1 MKFHLKLSLIIST
14 ISLLSIMSYANAET
28 KVVASIKPL
37 HSLVSYVMDGVGTPD
52 ILVDGSASPHTFQL
66 KPSHATMLQ
75 EADIVFW
82 IGEDLE
88 SFLETPLESIAANSR
103 HVTLMES
110 NEIELLKFREKNIFG
125 GHDEH
130 DDHDEHADEHGDEHD
145 DHDEHADEHGDEH
158 DDHDEHA
165 DEHGDEHDEHG
176 DGHGDHAF
184 EWAGVFELEAGTYKW
199 SFAKVDGDYAD
210 PAMKMVILQSDDI
223 EASEEKAEELLES
236 KESESKS
243 HNEILAVNEKA
254 FMLNFDDNKDI
265 TMFTVE
271 IKESGKFAFF
281 TEHMPFE
288 FEADEHFLKDLS
300 GQDIEPI
307 AQAPDSGHH
316 DHHGHAHGEHD
327 IHFWLDPEIAK
338 TIVGI
343 VARELSE
350 IDPANAS
357 TYKSNSTKAMNE
369 IDQLISDT
377 KSKIN
382 SNASYVV
389 FHDAYQYFEKRF
401 GVEVVGALT
410 VNPEVLPGA
419 KQLSEI
425 REVIEHENINCLF
438 SEPQFN
444 PSIAETIAKDTGVK
458 AAIIDPLGAE
468 LNPGKNL
475 YFDLIGNIASS
486 FESC

>member
-1 MKFHLKLSLIIST
+1 MKLQQKFGLILSI
-14 ISLLSIMSYANAET
+14 ISLLSFMSYANAET
-28 KVVASIKPL
+28 KVIASIKPL

-52 ILVDGSASPHTFQL
+52 ILVDGSSSPHTFQL

-88 SFLETPLESIAANSR
+88 SFLETPLESIAKNSK
-103 HVTLMES
+103 HITLMES
-110 NEIELLKFREKNIFG
+110 DEIELLKFREKNIFG
-125 GHDEH
+125 GHDDHDDHGDEH
-130 DDHDEHADEHGDEHD
+130 DEHGDEHDEHDEHADEHGDGHD
-145 DHDEHADEHGDEH
+145 DHH
-158 DDHDEHA
+158 D
-165 DEHGDEHDEHG
+165 
-176 DGHGDHAF
+176 
-184 EWAGVFELEAGTYKW
+184 
-199 SFAKVDGDYAD
+199 
-210 PAMKMVILQSDDI
+210 
-223 EASEEKAEELLES
+223 
-236 KESESKS
+236 
-243 HNEILAVNEKA
+243 
-254 FMLNFDDNKDI
+254 
-265 TMFTVE
+265 
-271 IKESGKFAFF
+271 
-281 TEHMPFE
+281 
-288 FEADEHFLKDLS
+288 
-300 GQDIEPI
+300 
-307 AQAPDSGHH
+307 
-316 DHHGHAHGEHD
+316 GHAHGEHD

-338 TIVGI
+338 TIVKI
-343 VARELSE
+343 VTRELSQ

-357 TYKSNSTKAMNE
+357 TYKSNSTKAINE
-369 IDQLISDT
+369 IDQLIMDT

-444 PSIAETIAKDTGVK
+444 PSIAETIASDTGIK
-458 AAIIDPLGAE
+458 SAIIDPLGAE
-468 LNPGKNL
+468 LDPGKDL
-475 YFDLIGNIASS
+475 YFDLIGDIASS

>member
-1 MKFHLKLSLIIST
+1 MKLQLKFGLIISI
-14 ISLLSIMSYANAET
+14 ISLLSFASYSNAET
-28 KVVASIKPL
+28 KVVTSIKPL

-52 ILVDGSASPHTFQL
+52 ILVDGSSSPHTFQL

-103 HVTLMES
+103 HITLMES
-110 NEIELLKFREKNIFG
+110 DEIELLKFREKNIFG
-125 GHDEH
+125 GHDDH
-130 DDHDEHADEHGDEHD
+130 DDHGDEHDEHADEHGDEHD
-145 DHDEHADEHGDEH
+145 DHH
-158 DDHDEHA
+158 D
-165 DEHGDEHDEHG
+165 
-176 DGHGDHAF
+176 
-184 EWAGVFELEAGTYKW
+184 
-199 SFAKVDGDYAD
+199 
-210 PAMKMVILQSDDI
+210 
-223 EASEEKAEELLES
+223 
-236 KESESKS
+236 
-243 HNEILAVNEKA
+243 
-254 FMLNFDDNKDI
+254 
-265 TMFTVE
+265 
-271 IKESGKFAFF
+271 
-281 TEHMPFE
+281 
-288 FEADEHFLKDLS
+288 
-300 GQDIEPI
+300 
-307 AQAPDSGHH
+307 
-316 DHHGHAHGEHD
+316 GHAHGEHD

-338 TIVGI
+338 TIVKI
-343 VARELSE
+343 VTRELSE
-350 IDPANAS
+350 IDPSNAS
-357 TYKSNSTKAMNE
+357 TYESNSTKAINE

-444 PSIAETIAKDTGVK
+444 PSIAETIAQDTGVK
-458 AAIIDPLGAE
+458 AAVIDPLGAE
-468 LNPGKNL
+468 LNPGKDL

>member
-1 MKFHLKLSLIIST
+1 MKLHQKFGLILST
-14 ISLLSIMSYANAET
+14 ISLLSFMSYANAET
-28 KVVASIKPL
+28 KVIASIKPL
-37 HSLVSYVMDGVGTPD
+37 HSLVSYVMDGVGTPG
-52 ILVDGSASPHTFQL
+52 ILVDGSSSPHTFQL

-103 HVTLMES
+103 HITLMES
-110 NEIELLKFREKNIFG
+110 DEIELLKFREKNIFG
-125 GHDEH
+125 GHDDHDDHGDEH
-130 DDHDEHADEHGDEHD
+130 DEHADEHGDEHDEHDEHADEHGDEHDEHDEHADEHGDEHD
-145 DHDEHADEHGDEH
+145 DHH
-158 DDHDEHA
+158 D
-165 DEHGDEHDEHG
+165 
-176 DGHGDHAF
+176 
-184 EWAGVFELEAGTYKW
+184 
-199 SFAKVDGDYAD
+199 
-210 PAMKMVILQSDDI
+210 
-223 EASEEKAEELLES
+223 
-236 KESESKS
+236 
-243 HNEILAVNEKA
+243 
-254 FMLNFDDNKDI
+254 
-265 TMFTVE
+265 
-271 IKESGKFAFF
+271 
-281 TEHMPFE
+281 
-288 FEADEHFLKDLS
+288 
-300 GQDIEPI
+300 
-307 AQAPDSGHH
+307 
-316 DHHGHAHGEHD
+316 GHAHGEHD

-338 TIVGI
+338 TIVKI

-350 IDPANAS
+350 IDPSNAS
-357 TYKSNSTKAMNE
+357 TYESNSTKAINE

-458 AAIIDPLGAE
+458 AAVIDPLGAE
-468 LNPGKNL
+468 LNPGKDL

>member
-1 MKFHLKLSLIIST
+1 MKLHQKFGLILST
-14 ISLLSIMSYANAET
+14 ISLLSFMSYANAET
-28 KVVASIKPL
+28 KVIASIKPL
-37 HSLVSYVMDGVGTPD
+37 HSLVSYVMDGVGTPG
-52 ILVDGSASPHTFQL
+52 ILVDGSSSPHTFQL

-88 SFLETPLESIAANSR
+88 SFLQTPLESIAANSR
-103 HVTLMES
+103 HITLMES
-110 NEIELLKFREKNIFG
+110 DEIELLKFREKNIFG
-125 GHDEH
+125 GHDDHDDHGDEH
-130 DDHDEHADEHGDEHD
+130 DEHADEHGDEHDEHDEHADEHGDEHD
-145 DHDEHADEHGDEH
+145 DHH
-158 DDHDEHA
+158 D
-165 DEHGDEHDEHG
+165 
-176 DGHGDHAF
+176 
-184 EWAGVFELEAGTYKW
+184 
-199 SFAKVDGDYAD
+199 
-210 PAMKMVILQSDDI
+210 
-223 EASEEKAEELLES
+223 
-236 KESESKS
+236 
-243 HNEILAVNEKA
+243 
-254 FMLNFDDNKDI
+254 
-265 TMFTVE
+265 
-271 IKESGKFAFF
+271 
-281 TEHMPFE
+281 
-288 FEADEHFLKDLS
+288 
-300 GQDIEPI
+300 
-307 AQAPDSGHH
+307 
-316 DHHGHAHGEHD
+316 GHAHGEHD

-338 TIVGI
+338 TIVKI
-343 VARELSE
+343 VTRELSE
-350 IDPANAS
+350 IDPSNAS
-357 TYKSNSTKAMNE
+357 TYESNSTKAINE

-458 AAIIDPLGAE
+458 AAVIDPLGAE
-468 LNPGKNL
+468 LNPGKDL